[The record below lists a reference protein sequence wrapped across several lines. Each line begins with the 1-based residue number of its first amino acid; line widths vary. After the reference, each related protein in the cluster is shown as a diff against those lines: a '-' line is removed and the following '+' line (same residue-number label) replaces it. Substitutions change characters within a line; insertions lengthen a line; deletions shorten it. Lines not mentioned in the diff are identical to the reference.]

1 MINLI
6 YKNGMFSFKET
17 KPESLDLTTEDVT
30 VEVLDH
36 VPTQN
41 LGRVSESACEFLNKE
56 YNKKYKVYPGTS
68 AHFESKS
75 ISVVVKFNFRLL
87 EE

>member
-1 MINLI
+1 MINLHEW
-6 YKNGMFSFKET
+6 YVFFLKET

-68 AHFESKS
+68 AYFESKS